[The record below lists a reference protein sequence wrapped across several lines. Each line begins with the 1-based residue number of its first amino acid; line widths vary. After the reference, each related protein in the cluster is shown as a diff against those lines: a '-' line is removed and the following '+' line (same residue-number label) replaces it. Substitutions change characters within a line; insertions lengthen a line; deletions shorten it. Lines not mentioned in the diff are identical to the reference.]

1 MRALPSSSGG
11 DGAAMARGVTGAT
24 QARCRFPFAPKEAPA
39 RVSLRLH
46 ADSCPTPDG
55 NPIVTMVM
63 TPVHHA
69 AALAAVSLL
78 ATPAFAQQ
86 VVKPP
91 IARYAVDI
99 GTRNMS
105 IPGMPAGGMAGMMM
119 PGGMGG
125 GPTKELFLGLAST
138 QKPAAPAADHDI
150 PPGMNMGKALP
161 LLPPPPA
168 AGGRTGMPD
177 DERPPEKPKARM
189 LVYWGCGE
197 AIRPGQPKIADTEKM
212 SLQQFGEA
220 LRGRA
225 PPDGSGALRHAQ
237 LRWPNER
244 EPKPVPPEASLR
256 GDQFVHGNA
265 TPDIRFTIGE
275 RQDFLAPFEVAAR
288 GEFPGPFALGWK
300 SIPHAQGYLLQAIGH
315 RESTGEMIIWSS
327 SELQDTGWG
336 LMTWLPNDFLRRMIA
351 DKVVLP
357 PEATSC
363 AIPAGIFE
371 GVQGA
376 MVQTIAYGEELNLV
390 HPPRPA
396 DPKVAWEQVWTAK
409 LRVKSTGMVPL
420 GMGDMDESS
429 RRGARTP
436 AAAGGQPPSAPPRE
450 SKPPSPVDDAVD
462 AMKGLKGI
470 FKF

>member
-1 MRALPSSSGG
+1 M
-11 DGAAMARGVTGAT
+11 
-24 QARCRFPFAPKEAPA
+24 K
-39 RVSLRLH
+39 
-46 ADSCPTPDG
+46 
-55 NPIVTMVM
+55 
-63 TPVHHA
+63 PVHHA

-78 ATPAFAQQ
+78 TATAFAQQ

-91 IARYAVDI
+91 IAQYGVDV

-125 GPTKELFLGLAST
+125 GPTKELLLGLRST
-138 QKPAAPAADHDI
+138 QKAPTPQADHDI
-150 PPGMNMGKALP
+150 PPGMNMGRALP
-161 LLPPPPA
+161 LLPPPA
-168 AGGRTGMPD
+168 SGGRTETPD
-177 DERPPEKPKARM
+177 EERPPEKPKARM
-189 LVYWGCGE
+189 LVYWGCGD

-212 SLQQFGEA
+212 SPAQFGEA
-220 LRGRA
+220 LRGRS
-225 PPDGSGALRHAQ
+225 PPDRSNALRNAQ

-244 EPKPVPPEASLR
+244 EPKPVPPAASIK
-256 GDQFVHGNA
+256 GDQYVHGNA

-275 RQDFLAPFEVAAR
+275 RQDFLAPFEGTAR
-288 GEFPGPFALGWK
+288 GAFPGPFALAWK
-300 SIPHAQGYLLQAIGH
+300 SIPNAQGYFLQAIGH
-315 RESTGEMIIWSS
+315 RESTGEMILWSS

-336 LMTWLPNDFLRRMIA
+336 LMTYLPNDFLRKMIT

-357 PEATSC
+357 PEVTSC

-396 DPKVAWEQVWTAK
+396 DPKVAWEQIWTAK
-409 LRVKSTGMVPL
+409 VRVKSTGMVPL
-420 GMGDMDESS
+420 GMGDSAESG
-429 RRGARTP
+429 RRGARAPGSRPGQDSPP
-436 AAAGGQPPSAPPRE
+436 APSAAPSESNPPN
-450 SKPPSPVDDAVD
+450 PVNDAVD
-462 AMKGLKGI
+462 AVKNLKGL